1 MKNTDTAQ
9 FPVSGRLGCFHF
21 GGYSDRNYDG
31 LPCKSSC
38 GRRVSFLLG
47 KCPGAAPPADLESVR
62 LTPGDAAKPLA
73 GALVPSTR
81 SAARATSCR
90 PASLSALR
98 VVRLPGFTHPRTCE
112 MLSHRGFNLHF
123 LRTSVDPLAIC
134 ILLWCWRLF
143 ARF

>member
-1 MKNTDTAQ
+1 M
-9 FPVSGRLGCFHF
+9 
-21 GGYSDRNYDG
+21 
-31 LPCKSSC
+31 
-38 GRRVSFLLG
+38 SFLLG
-47 KCPGAAPPADLESVR
+47 KCAGAAPPADPESVR

-81 SAARATSCR
+81 SATRASSCR
-90 PASLSALR
+90 LRFLSALR

-112 MLSHRGFNLHF
+112 MLSHWGFNLHF